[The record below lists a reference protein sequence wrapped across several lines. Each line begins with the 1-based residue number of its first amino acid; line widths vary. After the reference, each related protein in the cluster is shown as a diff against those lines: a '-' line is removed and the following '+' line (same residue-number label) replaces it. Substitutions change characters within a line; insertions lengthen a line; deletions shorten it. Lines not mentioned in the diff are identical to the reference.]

1 MAQEIIQTEY
11 SEIMQKS
18 YIDYAMSVIVAR
30 ALPDVRDGL
39 KPVQRRTLYD
49 MYELGTRYDKPY
61 RKSAR
66 IVGDTMGKF
75 HPHGDSSIYGALV
88 VMAQD
93 FKMGLPLVDGHGN
106 FGSIE
111 GDGAAAMRYTEARL
125 QKITQEAFLAD
136 LDKNVVDFVPN
147 FDETEKEPAVLP
159 ARIPNLLVN
168 GSDGIAVG
176 MATSIPPHNLG
187 EVIDATIALIKDS
200 SLTDEE
206 LMQYVKGPDFPTG
219 GIVVNKDELPDIYK
233 TGTGR
238 IRIRGRVT
246 VEKVPRSERQRLVV
260 TEIPYTMIGMG
271 IGKFLNDCA
280 ALADSKAGSDIADI
294 SNQSSKEGIRIVLE
308 LRKGA
313 DPSYIEKLLYKK
325 TRLED
330 TFGVNMLAV
339 ADGRP
344 ETLSLRRLLE
354 AHIDFQFEIATRKY
368 RSLLDSETKK
378 KEIQE
383 GLIRAVDV
391 IDLIIEILR
400 GSKDRKMARDCLVT
414 GKTEG
419 IRFKTQKSKRDAAKL
434 HFTENQADA
443 ILEMK
448 LYRLIGLELDSL
460 QADYDRTMKNIA
472 EYTDILSNYSSM
484 ARVITDEL
492 QSYRK
497 NYAHGRLTDITN
509 QEAVVLEERK
519 AEAYPCVFLMD
530 RFGYARTVDE
540 AVYEKNREAAD
551 SENKVVLHCMSDGK
565 LCIYTD
571 LGKQHSLKV
580 GDVPHGKFRDKGTPI
595 DNLCNYDSKDEL
607 FIAVLPLTD
616 IVNMKLIFVTEG
628 GLIKQVEGSEFDVSK
643 KTVAATKLD
652 EGDRLLSVHI
662 VHIQTTMVLHTANNY
677 MLRLSEDDAP
687 LLKKN
692 ARGVRGIT
700 LGDEDKVEDVWYLEE
715 GAPTEVVINEKTVAL
730 NRLKIS
736 VRGTKGTR
744 LRK

>member
-1 MAQEIIQTEY
+1 M
-11 SEIMQKS
+11 
-18 YIDYAMSVIVAR
+18 
-30 ALPDVRDGL
+30 
-39 KPVQRRTLYD
+39 
-49 MYELGTRYDKPY
+49 
-61 RKSAR
+61 
-66 IVGDTMGKF
+66 
-75 HPHGDSSIYGALV
+75 
-88 VMAQD
+88 
-93 FKMGLPLVDGHGN
+93 
-106 FGSIE
+106 
-111 GDGAAAMRYTEARL
+111 
-125 QKITQEAFLAD
+125 
-136 LDKNVVDFVPN
+136 
-147 FDETEKEPAVLP
+147 
-159 ARIPNLLVN
+159 
-168 GSDGIAVG
+168 
-176 MATSIPPHNLG
+176 
-187 EVIDATIALIKDS
+187 
-200 SLTDEE
+200 
-206 LMQYVKGPDFPTG
+206 
-219 GIVVNKDELPDIYK
+219 
-233 TGTGR
+233 
-238 IRIRGRVT
+238 
-246 VEKVPRSERQRLVV
+246 
-260 TEIPYTMIGMG
+260 
-271 IGKFLNDCA
+271 
-280 ALADSKAGSDIADI
+280 
-294 SNQSSKEGIRIVLE
+294 
-308 LRKGA
+308 
-313 DPSYIEKLLYKK
+313 
-325 TRLED
+325 
-330 TFGVNMLAV
+330 
-339 ADGRP
+339 
-344 ETLSLRRLLE
+344 
-354 AHIDFQFEIATRKY
+354 
-368 RSLLDSETKK
+368 
-378 KEIQE
+378 
-383 GLIRAVDV
+383 
-391 IDLIIEILR
+391 
-400 GSKDRKMARDCLVT
+400 T

-443 ILEMK
+443 NLEMK

-497 NYAHGRLTDITN
+497 NYAQGRLTDITN
-509 QEAVVLEERK
+509 QEAVDLEERK

-571 LGKQHSLKV
+571 LGKQHILKV